1 LPRNALPIKGFTGGK
16 ADGLD
21 RPILIE
27 KKFLKFSSSNIEN
40 SLKGTGC
47 SVWKP
52 EK

>member
-1 LPRNALPIKGFTGGK
+1 LPRNALPIKGVTGEK
-16 ADGLD
+16 TDGLD
-21 RPILIE
+21 EPISTE

-40 SLKGTGC
+40 SLKGNGC